1 MTITPLDEAKAE
13 LDTSE
18 AVADRMRRAERI
30 LCDCDELERRR
41 LELRFTQRQL
51 GYIEQPLKT
60 PWAMSA
66 TDPKWAASRDN
77 WLAKAQSESKRRW
90 REVALSQIA
99 DQLRIVD
106 EQAIYNQPDR
116 LEAQRI
122 WDGYGRAVAAVAWA
136 QGDRSETWLKRWR
149 DLLERRS
156 DLEAIGDERGVRAAT
171 AKLDRYTGVE
181 YPRIPAASWSTADL
195 LPEVDRQAE
204 YARLEAKYGPREK
217 PTPANGRR
225 KGRRTP

>member
-18 AVADRMRRAERI
+18 AVADRMRRAEKI
-30 LCDCDELERRR
+30 LDDSDELERRR
-41 LELRFTQRQL
+41 LEMRFTQRQY
-51 GYIEQPLKT
+51 GYIEDPLKT
-60 PWAMSA
+60 PWTMSSS
-66 TDPKWAASRDN
+66 DPKWAASRDD
-77 WLAKAQSESKRRW
+77 WLAKAQVESKRRW

-99 DQLRIVD
+99 DQLRNVD

-122 WDGYGRAVAAVAWA
+122 WTAHGTSVAAVAWA
-136 QGDRSETWLKRWR
+136 QGDQSEMWLKRWR

-171 AKLDRYTGVE
+171 AKLDRYTGVP
-181 YPRIPAASWSTADL
+181 YPQLPDAAWTAADL
-195 LPEVDRQAE
+195 LPEADRQAE

-225 KGRRTP
+225 RGRRTP